1 MKKKI
6 KEEEEYRKKEDINK
20 RYKKSI
26 ISKKNNLKNDSLVYH
41 PNYDYIKKKIYC
53 PYIRPPHSLADI
65 RKNIQ
70 ENKKYIDKK
79 KKNSSTHKNQNE
91 NSINNEQNFEEEQ
104 NKIQGVISS
113 NKNKKQDNSIEFNT
127 NNKNISN
134 NSIFNESY
142 SNCSNS
148 SKNNIN
154 CKTSKKSSKTKY
166 LRLKGKLS
174 NLKNLSNKNYNKKN
188 TLSNSDCYTIEI
200 NKLTNLEDISHIFLD
215 KEKINSL
222 HSMRNIFSINLK
234 FPKIKNIIHRNSSK
248 KIFKGNIR
256 LYSLSFK
263 KMLGREKTKSKE
275 KNVISYNPNY
285 DFFTYSFYYFFL

>member
-1 MKKKI
+1 MEGSDNIMRILKTLTPIKYTYSKSKKVIDESFKNKSLQNLVKQLDYHPKIMDEFSPSPEFLKNENKYDINFRNSNAYIKELSDLNNIPLITNKKNMKKKI

-53 PYIRPPHSLADI
+53 PYIRTPHSLADI

-134 NSIFNESY
+134 NNIFNESY
-142 SNCSNS
+142 SN
-148 SKNNIN
+148 
-154 CKTSKKSSKTKY
+154 
-166 LRLKGKLS
+166 
-174 NLKNLSNKNYNKKN
+174 
-188 TLSNSDCYTIEI
+188 
-200 NKLTNLEDISHIFLD
+200 
-215 KEKINSL
+215 
-222 HSMRNIFSINLK
+222 
-234 FPKIKNIIHRNSSK
+234 
-248 KIFKGNIR
+248 
-256 LYSLSFK
+256 
-263 KMLGREKTKSKE
+263 
-275 KNVISYNPNY
+275 
-285 DFFTYSFYYFFL
+285 